1 MDHNLTYIQWLSIDG
16 QWKKKRKKKR
26 RLDIDQNEEWTR
38 FWLMELFWICF
49 PCGGWDIAWRSVS
62 LCVLTWV
69 HRQEFGDENITSGP
83 SMTQIEKTFLSG
95 RCHGALSRQ
104 TNKCKADHF
113 CLHTLF
119 NSFIHIRYIWHSTF
133 CQWHPR
139 FTSKQWRKEISAV
152 GPGTA
157 SQHIKNMSTGVKCII

>member
-83 SMTQIEKTFLSG
+83 SMTQIENTFLSG

-104 TNKCKADHF
+104 TNKCNADHF
-113 CLHTLF
+113 LSPHSF
-119 NSFIHIRYIWHSTF
+119 QFIH
-133 CQWHPR
+133 PR
-139 FTSKQWRKEISAV
+139 TLHLTHYFLSMTSQIHFKAVKER
-152 GPGTA
+152 
-157 SQHIKNMSTGVKCII
+157 NKCSGSRNCLATY